1 MCSLVRKCGFKSL
14 PQLSSCVLW
23 FLHTVDFCHKEPWSV
38 HKYLGTN
45 STVGLFCYLSLH
57 ILKLWCEDIWLDL
70 PTLCSFHLLVRPN
83 TVLCIADLTHV
94 QSGPARKGGRKRER
108 RKGKRDR
115 HRDCVSVLERKF
127 FSVSLDFFF
136 FLENQLSLLQQGC
149 LPLCESA
156 PWALQIPEIKT
167 TFLPWLETIS

>member
-1 MCSLVRKCGFKSL
+1 MCSLVRKCGFQSL

-23 FLHTVDFCHKEPWSV
+23 FLHTVDFCQKEPWSV

-70 PTLCSFHLLVRPN
+70 PTLCSFHLLFQPN

-94 QSGPARKGGRKRER
+94 QIGPARKGGRKRER
-108 RKGKRDR
+108 RKEKRER

-127 FSVSLDFFF
+127 LSLWIFFF
-136 FLENQLSLLQQGC
+136 PRKSTFSFTARLPTFMWIRTTGSPDTWNKNYISSMIGNYFL
-149 LPLCESA
+149 
-156 PWALQIPEIKT
+156 K
-167 TFLPWLETIS
+167 